1 KSFVPNGLFE
11 FDAADESIDL
21 SVVRPIGML
30 TGEIKEFEL
39 KTNTLSGEKFYW
51 LLVET
56 FGGEID
62 VVADV
67 KLIPNEPQTGGIVSG
82 HFWLTGRIID

>member
-1 KSFVPNGLFE
+1 
-11 FDAADESIDL
+11 
-21 SVVRPIGML
+21 
-30 TGEIKEFEL
+30 L

-67 KLIPNEPQTGGIVSG
+67 KIDSNEPQTAES
-82 HFWLTGRIID
+82 